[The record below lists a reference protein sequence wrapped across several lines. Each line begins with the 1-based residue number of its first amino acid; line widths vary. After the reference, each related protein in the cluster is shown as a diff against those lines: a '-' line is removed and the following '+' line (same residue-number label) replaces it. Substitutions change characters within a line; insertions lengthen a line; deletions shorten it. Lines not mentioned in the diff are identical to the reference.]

1 MAPCKIYGMFDTNQN
16 LKYIGHSRQSL
27 NVRKRNHAHAVLN
40 GCPDSPLY
48 RYCRENNQ
56 DIRNWTIVCL
66 VSLNLDDQQAERQ
79 SEDYFIDL
87 FRQQGAELLNSN
99 RAIYPNIRR
108 RTYNR
113 NWRDQNPGYMASY
126 ARERRKRVKAGLLSP
141 RRKYK
146 LSVNA
151 GESWNDFK
159 SLQKAADYLRE
170 FHRPVSVTKLWR
182 HLRPDENDNVGA
194 LPLNVLFEKVE
205 DDMQQ

>member
-1 MAPCKIYGMFDTNQN
+1 MRVQYLSIITGA
-16 LKYIGHSRQSL
+16 
-27 NVRKRNHAHAVLN
+27 
-40 GCPDSPLY
+40 
-48 RYCRENNQ
+48 CR
-56 DIRNWTIVCL
+56 
-66 VSLNLDDQQAERQ
+66 
-79 SEDYFIDL
+79 
-87 FRQQGAELLNSN
+87 
-99 RAIYPNIRR
+99 
-108 RTYNR
+108 
-113 NWRDQNPGYMASY
+113 
-126 ARERRKRVKAGLLSP
+126 ARVALSH